1 LLEKD
6 FFAFEEQIWIDCV
19 LEDFAYAL
27 EIVFLGLAIVFG
39 ARASEIVFAEKVIFV
54 DEQGFFFAG
63 LVIYVLEEIFVF
75 LEMEIVFL
83 VEICVELL
91 DFLDED
97 SVDPDLGDLESFPR
111 MRKMSLSQK
120 RTKTKKMRKT
130 TSDRVHENVS
140 DLDPFC

>member
-19 LEDFAYAL
+19 LQDFAYAL
-27 EIVFLGLAIVFG
+27 EIVFLGLEIVFG

-75 LEMEIVFL
+75 LETEIVFL

-97 SVDPDLGDLESFPR
+97 YVDPDLGQLESFPR

-120 RTKTKKMRKT
+120 RTKKKKMRKT

>member
-1 LLEKD
+1 MLEKD

-27 EIVFLGLAIVFG
+27 EIVFLGLEIVFG
-39 ARASEIVFAEKVIFV
+39 GRASEIFFAEKVIFV

-75 LEMEIVFL
+75 LETEIVFL

-97 SVDPDLGDLESFPR
+97 FVDPDLVDLESFPR

-120 RTKTKKMRKT
+120 RTKKKKMRKT

>member
-1 LLEKD
+1 MLEKD

-19 LEDFAYAL
+19 LDFAYAL
-27 EIVFLGLAIVFG
+27 EIVFLDLEIVFG
-39 ARASEIVFAEKVIFV
+39 ARASEIFFAEKVIFV

-75 LEMEIVFL
+75 LETEIVFL
-83 VEICVELL
+83 VEICVEL

-97 SVDPDLGDLESFPR
+97 YVDPDLGDLESFPR

-120 RTKTKKMRKT
+120 RTKMKKMRKT
-130 TSDRVHENVS
+130 TSDRVHENES